1 MRGLVRAAA
10 CGMVGA
16 MLVLGACPAL
26 AQDDED
32 NKSFDQK
39 IIGNVLGTLGLRT
52 TDDIDYRERSPLV
65 IPPKVELPPPQANAT
80 AAAPNWPVDPD
91 LKRRKEESKRRFDE
105 VEDTRPLRPNELNVG
120 DRKRNTGP
128 AESQDQIDGRPSR
141 PSDLGYKGGIMGSLF
156 AKDQDTAKFTGEP
169 PRTSLIEP
177 PVGYQTPSPD
187 QPYGAKGESLVPKI
201 PSFFD
206 FGTATK

>member
-16 MLVLGACPAL
+16 VLVLGACPAR

-39 IIGNVLGTLGLRT
+39 IIGNVLGTLGLRS

-91 LKRRKEESKRRFDE
+91 VKRRKEESSRRFNE

-141 PSDLGYKGGIMGSLF
+141 PSDLGYKGGVLGSIF
-156 AKDQDTAKFTGEP
+156 AKDQDTAKFTSEP
-169 PRTSLIEP
+169 PRTSLIDP

-187 QPYGAKGESLVPKI
+187 QPYGAKSESLMPKI